1 MTTEQQSNEFPRRPM
16 FVIHSMRG
24 GGSERQM
31 SYLANEMA
39 SRAKTSLVTLDGID
53 NDAYPLDSKI
63 ERIGLGL
70 TSERGGFFRG
80 LSANFRRINAL
91 KSRIIAWKPDI
102 VVSFCDTTNILTLIA
117 CPATI
122 PVLISERN
130 DPRRQRLSRHW
141 EFMRSIYYPK
151 CKTCVAQTDEVGNYL
166 ISKRL
171 VAHSKMVIVP
181 SAISIPNK
189 EWDSIDS
196 LRKSAHPKTLLYLG
210 RLSPQKRVD
219 RLLKAWAKLTAHHGT
234 WQLRIVGDG
243 ELRASLQALA
253 NDLGIAKSVVWSL
266 WSDDAWHYLCS
277 ANAFCLVSD
286 YEGYPQAM
294 LEAMGAGLPV
304 AVFDCGP
311 AIRHAISDGIDGLVI
326 PSEDQITVVLNR
338 MLSSDSLRNTLGQKA
353 AEQAKYFEWPTIAPQ
368 WLAAMASCKIPRG

>member
-1 MTTEQQSNEFPRRPM
+1 MTTMQQSTEFPRRVM

-31 SYLANEMA
+31 SYLANDVA
-39 SRAKTSLVTLDGID
+39 NRTKTSLVTLDKINND
-53 NDAYPLDSKI
+53 NYPLDSRI
-63 ERIGLGL
+63 ERIGLNL
-70 TSERGGFFRG
+70 TTDCGGFFRG
-80 LSANFRRINAL
+80 MLANLRRIRAL
-91 KSRIIAWKPDI
+91 KNQIIDWMPDV

-117 CPATI
+117 CPSKI

-130 DPRRQRLSRHW
+130 DPRRQRLSRPW
-141 EFMRSIYYPK
+141 EFLRNKYYPK

-171 VAHSKMVIVP
+171 IAISRMVVVP
-181 SAISIPNK
+181 SAISIPEK
-189 EWDSIDS
+189 DWISIADM
-196 LRKSAHPKTLLYLG
+196 RKLAHPKTLVFLG
-210 RLSPQKRVD
+210 RLSHQKRVD
-219 RLLKAWAKLTAHHGT
+219 RILHAWAKLTSHHET

-253 NDLGIAKSVVWSL
+253 TELGIEKSVIWSL
-266 WSDDAWHYLCS
+266 WSDDAWQYLCS

-294 LEAMGAGLPV
+294 LEAMGARLPV

-311 AIRHAISDGIDGLVI
+311 AIRHAIADGVNGLVI
-326 PSEDQITVVLNR
+326 ASEDQIAIVLDR
-338 MLSSDSLRNTLGQKA
+338 ILSNDSLRNTLGQNA
-353 AEQAKYFEWPTIAPQ
+353 AERAKDFEWRTISPQ
-368 WLAAMASCKIPRG
+368 WLSAISTAAKS

>member
-1 MTTEQQSNEFPRRPM
+1 MATEKQSNEFPRSVM

-31 SYLANEMA
+31 SYLANKMA
-39 SRAKTSLVTLDGID
+39 SRTKTSLVTLDGID
-53 NDAYPLDSKI
+53 NDAYQLESKI

-80 LSANFRRINAL
+80 LFANFRRIQAL
-91 KSRIIAWKPDI
+91 RRRIIEWKPDI

-117 CPATI
+117 CPTTI

-130 DPRRQRLSRHW
+130 DPRRQRLSQHW
-141 EFMRSIYYPK
+141 EFLRRIYYPK

-181 SAISIPNK
+181 SAISIPTK
-189 EWDSIDS
+189 EWSSIDS
-196 LRKSAHPKTLLYLG
+196 LRKSAHPKTLVYLG

-219 RLLKAWAKLTAHHGT
+219 RLLKAWAKLSAHHGT

-253 NDLGIAKSVVWSL
+253 NDLEIAKSVTWSL
-266 WSDDAWHYLCS
+266 WTDDAWQYLCS

-311 AIRHAISDGIDGLVI
+311 AIRHAISDGVDGLVI
-326 PSEDQITVVLNR
+326 SSEDQIAVVLDR
-338 MLSSDSLRNTLGQKA
+338 LLSSDSLRNTLGQKA
-353 AEQAKYFEWPTIAPQ
+353 AERAKSFAWPTIAPQ
-368 WLAAMASCKIPRG
+368 WLDAIANCKFPPG

>member
-1 MTTEQQSNEFPRRPM
+1 MTTEQQSTEFPRRVM

-39 SRAKTSLVTLDGID
+39 NRTKTSLVTLDEID
-53 NDAYPLDSKI
+53 NDIYPLDSRI
-63 ERIGLGL
+63 ERYGLNL
-70 TSERGGFFRG
+70 TTDCGGFLRG
-80 LSANFRRINAL
+80 MFANLNRIRAL
-91 KSRIIAWKPDI
+91 NSRIIFWKPDV

-117 CPATI
+117 CPSAI

-130 DPRRQRLSRHW
+130 DPRRQRLSRPW
-141 EFMRSIYYPK
+141 EFLRKIYYPK
-151 CKTCVAQTDEVGNYL
+151 CKTCVAQTEEVGNYL

-171 VAHSKMVIVP
+171 IANSKMVVVP
-181 SAISIPNK
+181 SAISIPEK
-189 EWDSIDS
+189 DWISIAGI
-196 LRKSAHPKTLLYLG
+196 RKSAHPKTLLFLG
-210 RLSPQKRVD
+210 RLSRQKRVD
-219 RLLKAWAKLTAHHGT
+219 RILQAWAKLTSHHGT

-243 ELRASLQALA
+243 ELRASLQAMST
-253 NDLGIAKSVVWSL
+253 DLGIEKSVIWSL
-266 WSDDAWHYLCS
+266 WSDDAWQYLCS

-311 AIRHAISDGIDGLVI
+311 AIRHAISDGSNGLVI
-326 PSEDQITVVLNR
+326 SSEDQIADVLDR
-338 MLSSDSLRNTLGQKA
+338 LLSNDSLRNTLGHNA
-353 AEQAKYFEWPTIAPQ
+353 AERAKDFEWPTLAPQ
-368 WLAAMASCKIPRG
+368 WLAAISTTAKS